1 MYKLLLI
8 VIGICLSGKMFVSA
22 QQWTKKDSIWLKKVL
37 SGKEKLE
44 LNPEAKKAI
53 ESGEL
58 INLEEPASHMK
69 LAPTEK
75 LPVTQD
81 FSEYI
86 RPDTIKRKV
95 TLKQLPPAVFWLYH
109 PPRGV
114 EFRIYQHMLEA
125 WKKDPMSQYDNGNI
139 KLDVAEMTS
148 QKART
153 HKRNQKRNGTRKNYN
168 NLPTPDIIK
177 KKKVYA
183 KQNPQLAGQ
192 DTLLLRKDTLSIQT
206 K

>member
-8 VIGICLSGKMFVSA
+8 VIGIFLSGKMFVSA

>member
-95 TLKQLPPAVFWLYH
+95 ALKQLPPAVFGSTIL
-109 PPRGV
+109 PEV
-114 EFRIYQHMLEA
+114 LNSEFTNTC
-125 WKKDPMSQYDNGNI
+125 WKPGKKIRCPN
-139 KLDVAEMTS
+139 MTMGIS
-148 QKART
+148 
-153 HKRNQKRNGTRKNYN
+153 NWM
-168 NLPTPDIIK
+168 
-177 KKKVYA
+177 
-183 KQNPQLAGQ
+183 
-192 DTLLLRKDTLSIQT
+192 
-206 K
+206 